1 MATKRPATPP
11 PLHDLPTAKE
21 KKYDRQLRLWGA
33 SGQEALEETHI
44 LLINSGSGVTGIEAL
59 KNLVLPGIG
68 HFSILDPSLVSE
80 ADLGVNFFLE
90 DESLGKFRAEETVR
104 LLQELNPDVKGT
116 AINEPLETFLA
127 KDKVL
132 TPYTL
137 IVAAA
142 PIDPNNL
149 LLIQKHA
156 TALNIPLFYFHSV
169 GYYAHF
175 STQLPAAFPIVDT
188 HPDSTALDDLRVLQ
202 PWAELVEFSEEK
214 TNGLETMTAH
224 EKGHIPY
231 VCLLLHYVKKW
242 SADNDGKVP
251 EAYKDKSAVRNMIR
265 ADGGDEENF
274 EEAYAAVLKSL
285 NPPKPPSSV
294 RDIMASEESQKLTPT
309 SSSFWFIT
317 RAVQEFYNKHGV
329 LPLPGGLPDMKAHSN
344 DYITLQK
351 IYKEK
356 ARRDCQEVV
365 SIVQQLE
372 EASGRS
378 SLSVDPREV
387 ENFCKGAAHIH
398 LVRGRPLQ
406 VILPGADVKFG
417 DRAKAMANQLTNP
430 ESMLGLHI
438 AFLAFDD
445 FVATHSTPTTHT
457 DGVPSLISPGEA
469 GADYEADA
477 AKLTG
482 IAHKII
488 DNLINEAG
496 TRIEDPEYSELKEE
510 VEKICVEMTRAGGKE
525 LHNIASLAGGMIAQE
540 IIKVLTAQYIPIDNC
555 CLFDGITSRT
565 SVLRI

>member
-1 MATKRPATPP
+1 M
-11 PLHDLPTAKE
+11 
-21 KKYDRQLRLWGA
+21 
-33 SGQEALEETHI
+33 
-44 LLINSGSGVTGIEAL
+44 L
-59 KNLVLPGIG
+59 K
-68 HFSILDPSLVSE
+68 
-80 ADLGVNFFLE
+80 
-90 DESLGKFRAEETVR
+90 
-104 LLQELNPDVKGT
+104 
-116 AINEPLETFLA
+116 
-127 KDKVL
+127 
-132 TPYTL
+132 PYTL
-137 IVAAA
+137 ILVAA

-149 LLIQKHA
+149 SLIQKHSA
-156 TALNIPLFYFHSV
+156 ALNIPLLYLHSV

-175 STQLPAAFPIVDT
+175 SVQLPPAFPIVDT
-188 HPDSTALDDLRVLQ
+188 HPDATALDDLRVLQ
-202 PWAELVEFSEEK
+202 PWPELVQFSDDK
-214 TNGLETMTAH
+214 TNGIESMSAH
-224 EKGHIPY
+224 EKGHVPY

-242 SADNDGKVP
+242 SGENDGKLP
-251 EAYKDKSAVRNMIR
+251 ESYKEKSAVRNMIR

-294 RDIMASEESQKLTPT
+294 RDIMASSESQQLTPT
-309 SSSFWFIT
+309 SASFWFIT
-317 RAVQEFYNKHGV
+317 RAVHEFYTKHGV

-344 DYITLQK
+344 DYISLQK

-356 ARRDCQEVV
+356 ARRDCEE
-365 SIVQQLE
+365 IVTIVRQLE
-372 EASGRS
+372 KDIGHPAPSI
-378 SLSVDPREV
+378 DPKEV

-406 VILPGADVKFG
+406 VVLPGADVAFG

-430 ESMLGLHI
+430 ESLLGLHI

-445 FVATHSTPTTHT
+445 FVATHSTPTTHA
-457 DGVPSLISPGEA
+457 DGVSSLISPGEA
-469 GADYEADA
+469 GEDYEAHA
-477 AKLTG
+477 TKLTG

-488 DNLINEAG
+488 DNLITEAG

-555 CLFDGITSRT
+555 CLFDGVASRT